1 MKKRIVPVVLGI
13 MEKNDTYLLTQRA
26 ELDPEDKLFLK
37 EQLWQLPGGGI
48 EFGETPEQ
56 AIIREMQEE
65 LSVEIK
71 SLQLINKVFIEMRG
85 DWQGL
90 FLSYIC
96 TPAQEN
102 FTITLNHES
111 SDYRWFTLA
120 EIRKLSLFPK
130 NKEIIQ
136 AAVEF
141 KAAYYNHS

>member
-26 ELDPEDKLFLK
+26 ELDPEDKSFLK

-71 SLQLINKVFIEMRG
+71 SLQLINQIFIEMRG

-111 SDYRWFTLA
+111 SDYRWFTRA

-141 KAAYYNHS
+141 KAANYNHG